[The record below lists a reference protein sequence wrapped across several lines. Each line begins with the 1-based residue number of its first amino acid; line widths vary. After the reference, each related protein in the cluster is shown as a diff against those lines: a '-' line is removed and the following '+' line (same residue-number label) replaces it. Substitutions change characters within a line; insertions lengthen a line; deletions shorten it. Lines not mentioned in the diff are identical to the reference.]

1 MLNNKHHLYSALLFV
16 QRRFTSERKAGSSS
30 VACSNAEVIVISLSQ
45 HMANS
50 ISSFTIIGYG
60 GNGDILITETWR
72 GICETCLPTIAKRL
86 LNMPKYLFLKLQ
98 IVYDTH
104 RSTLSNV
111 IGKPPF
117 KWMHCV
123 KFTCPCR
130 WANVSIYN
138 IH

>member
-30 VACSNAEVIVISLSQ
+30 VACSDAEVIISLSQ

-86 LNMPKYLFLKLQ
+86 LNIPKYLFLKLQ

-111 IGKPPF
+111 IGEPPF